1 MFYYLVVYIYSQINI
16 YNAILSYAAVFSQ
29 VGSHLTGG
37 DIFGTVY
44 ENAMVNHKI
53 MLPPKALGTVTYV
66 AEPGSYDVTVSYYE
80 YFKVHLCAIANC

>member
-1 MFYYLVVYIYSQINI
+1 MLCSHI
-16 YNAILSYAAVFSQ
+16 SYMIGLFQ

-44 ENAMVNHKI
+44 ENAMVNHQI

-66 AEPGSYDVTVSYYE
+66 AEPGSYDVTVS
-80 YFKVHLCAIANC
+80 LS